1 MQKIKKLIN
10 QIQFNTEF
18 EKVIVFPKVPDS
30 LQVERFLG
38 LYHI

>member
-18 EKVIVFPKVPDS
+18 EKVIISLKVSDS
-30 LQVERFLG
+30 L
-38 LYHI
+38 